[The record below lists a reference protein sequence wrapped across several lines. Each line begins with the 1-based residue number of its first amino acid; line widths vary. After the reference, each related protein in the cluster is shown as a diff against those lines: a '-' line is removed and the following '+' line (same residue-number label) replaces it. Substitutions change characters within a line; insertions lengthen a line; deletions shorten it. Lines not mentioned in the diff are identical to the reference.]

1 MKSRCIFLAMCAVAF
16 AASGEVVL
24 DSGKARAFEAGQS
37 KGWKVKLD
45 PEWAVTHSLTVM
57 EYPRANVAMISR
69 PPDDGKT
76 EADLRAYF
84 EALATV
90 AGDDPS
96 RVWAIGG
103 ASVYRQLLPYCTYAY
118 ITKFDVTLPADV
130 YFPDLDAD
138 PQWHVI
144 EEGANHYTQDGVR
157 YRFRTYCCR
166 QAAAPEASFS

>member
-1 MKSRCIFLAMCAVAF
+1 MNAIVAVTADWGIGLKGDLLINEKADMRHFVEHTRGATVVMGDRTLASF
-16 AASGEVVL
+16 PGGRPLKGRRNVVL
-24 DSGKARAFEAGQS
+24 TI
-37 KGWKVKLD
+37 D
-45 PEWAVTHSLTVM
+45 PEL
-57 EYPRANVAMISR
+57 VAPACAEGTSCEIVYSI
-69 PPDDGKT
+69 
-76 EADLRAYF
+76 E

-144 EEGANHYTQDGVR
+144 EEGASHYTQDGVR
-157 YRFRTYCCR
+157 YRFLTYEND
-166 QAAAPEASFS
+166 APVACA